1 MSERAGTVT
10 LRGTVRSLRQR
21 RVAVEIAKSTRG
33 VRAVEDELIV
43 DPHDHSDDD
52 EIRGA
57 ALQALMSRPQVP
69 DDQID
74 VRVTNGWLTLSG
86 QVKHQSESNAA
97 FEAVSGLT
105 SGGITNKIH
114 GRRPLAPGVCET
126 KRGGRPSA
134 FALRVGT
141 VGYQR
146 SSWLISTT
154 FPSGSV
160 V

>member
-1 MSERAGTVT
+1 MPNTQVTNEIRARYGRDSRLHHSAEVAVSERAGTVT

-43 DPHDHSDDD
+43 DPRDHSDDD

-74 VRVTNGWLTLSG
+74 VRVANGWLTLSG

-114 GRRPLAPGVCET
+114 VVTA
-126 KRGGRPSA
+126 GGH
-134 FALRVGT
+134 
-141 VGYQR
+141 
-146 SSWLISTT
+146 
-154 FPSGSV
+154 
-160 V
+160 